1 MAAYLP
7 GSVHLPGSRPARLV
21 RWLVRPGQTIRSGSA
36 LAVLAPLG
44 APGPSGPD
52 VQPQE
57 RLRAESGGLVAQL
70 CFQAEQVVE
79 PGAVLLT
86 LEPCRHPVVMK
97 GLCAE
102 CGQDLALLMKA
113 RNNTGF
119 AANISMVH
127 SVPELLVN
135 PEQAKR
141 LGLEDQERLRRGN
154 KLVLMVDL
162 DQTLIHTTEMIS
174 AHVGGQG
181 IFHFQLGRGQ
191 PMLRTKVRPHCQPF
205 LENISRL
212 YELHVVTFGSRLYAH
227 TIAGF
232 LDPEKRFFSHR
243 ILSRDECINP
253 FTKTGNLKNLFPCGD
268 SMVCIID
275 DREDVW
281 RGATNLVTVKKYAYF
296 QGTGDI
302 NAPQDRSLVPT
313 THKVGD
319 RTSGLSAA
327 GNATRGNQ
335 PKNVTSVTTQERLP
349 THTIEEGEPVAK
361 LVLEAVV
368 ADDQKS
374 GNGTSGVSESLS
386 TPEGSGL
393 VDKEQELGEK
403 NNFVG
408 NLAATGEDFQ
418 LSSDSEQ
425 SETGDKVKKQNM
437 VGGIKE
443 NNCELSPGKE
453 SGQPLLDNVGG
464 ECGNNGID
472 RNEGLIEQDGLAEE
486 KLATTVC
493 DSGVQERDGNGQSTT
508 RNAVGP
514 QKPSSHN
521 MQQSDISDC
530 DSFPFDES
538 IGSEPVSTKENDDDD
553 FLLHLED
560 ILRRIH
566 SAFYDVQRRYES
578 GATKEQPDLR
588 RIIPAL
594 RLAVLTGVSLSFSGL
609 FPTNMPTERCR
620 EQQLALSLGAHVT
633 RTLTFSLSEPMPT
646 THLVAVKIGTEK
658 VRKAL
663 ESKRVHVVTPEWLWS
678 CGERWER
685 VDEKLFPLT
694 EFYVHCRPSSPAALP
709 NPAPGSLQMPLFHP
723 TPLHPRGP
731 NEGGPAAPLSLGVY
745 NPVTGKLIRRQ
756 SSTDRQVQQ
765 KTSGETFGPIGHA
778 PCSAFRSPTDHGDDG
793 DEKRRN
799 DDMPLACSLIEREDE
814 GNDQRMDENDREVCK
829 GDMAGPSQRCPR
841 QRQPSLSETMPLYTL
856 SKDELDSM
864 DREVDDILG
873 EESEGGSNGED
884 EEDYY
889 QGIERKNTAIME
901 GLIERPPSSS
911 SSGGSMQRGKKRKL
925 VETGAGEESSSCG
938 AGEGDEDGSS
948 SEADEMAAAL
958 EEKLDNLM

>member
-1 MAAYLP
+1 
-7 GSVHLPGSRPARLV
+7 
-21 RWLVRPGQTIRSGSA
+21 
-36 LAVLAPLG
+36 
-44 APGPSGPD
+44 
-52 VQPQE
+52 
-57 RLRAESGGLVAQL
+57 
-70 CFQAEQVVE
+70 
-79 PGAVLLT
+79 
-86 LEPCRHPVVMK
+86 MK

-102 CGQDLALLMKA
+102 CGQDLALLVKA

-141 LGLEDQERLRRGN
+141 LGLEDQERLRRRN

-162 DQTLIHTTEMIS
+162 DQTLIHTTEMTS
-174 AHVGGQG
+174 ANVGGQG
-181 IFHFQLGRGQ
+181 IFHFHLGRGQ
-191 PMLRTKVRPHCQPF
+191 PMLRTKVRPHCQTF

-232 LDPEKRFFSHR
+232 LDPEKKFFSHR

-302 NAPQDRSLVPT
+302 NAPQDHSLVST
-313 THKVGD
+313 TQKVGD
-319 RTSGLSAA
+319 RTSGPSAA
-327 GNATRGNQ
+327 GNATRENQ
-335 PKNVTSVTTQERLP
+335 PKNVTSVATQELLP
-349 THTIEEGEPVAK
+349 ARMIEEGEPVTK
-361 LVLEAVV
+361 LVLEAV
-368 ADDQKS
+368 ADAQKS
-374 GNGTSGVSESLS
+374 GNGTSGVGESLT

-393 VDKEQELGEK
+393 VSKEQELGEK

-408 NLAATGEDFQ
+408 SLAATGEDFQ
-418 LSSDSEQ
+418 VSSDSEQ
-425 SETGDKVKKQNM
+425 SEMGDKVKKQDT
-437 VGGIKE
+437 VSEKKE
-443 NNCELSPGKE
+443 DNSGLSTGNE
-453 SGQPLLDNVGG
+453 SGYPLLGNVGG
-464 ECGNNGID
+464 DCGNNGID
-472 RNEGLIEQDGLAEE
+472 RNEGLVKQDYLAGE
-486 KLATTVC
+486 KLATTA
-493 DSGVQERDGNGQSTT
+493 SNLGVQERDGNSQGTT
-508 RNAVGP
+508 RNAAGS
-514 QKPSSHN
+514 QKTCSQNTQHSGF
-521 MQQSDISDC
+521 SEG
-530 DSFPFDES
+530 DSFFFDES
-538 IGSEPVSTKENDDDD
+538 IGSDSEITKGNDDGDD
-553 FLLHLED
+553 YLLHLED
-560 ILRRIH
+560 ILTRIH
-566 SAFYDVQRRYES
+566 SAFYDEQRRYES
-578 GATKEQPDLR
+578 GATTEQPDLR

-594 RLAVLTGVSLSFSGL
+594 RRAILAGVSLSFSGL

-620 EQQLALSLGAHVT
+620 EHQLALSLGVHVT
-633 RTLTFSLSEPMPT
+633 RMPTFSLSEPMPT

-694 EFYVHCRPSSPAALP
+694 EFYIHC
-709 NPAPGSLQMPLFHP
+709 
-723 TPLHPRGP
+723 
-731 NEGGPAAPLSLGVY
+731 
-745 NPVTGKLIRRQ
+745 
-756 SSTDRQVQQ
+756 
-765 KTSGETFGPIGHA
+765 
-778 PCSAFRSPTDHGDDG
+778 RSPTDHDGDG
-793 DEKRRN
+793 DEERRN
-799 DDMPLACSLIEREDE
+799 DDSTSMCSLIERENV
-814 GNDQRMDENDREVCK
+814 GNDQQTDENDRELCK
-829 GDMAGPSQRCPR
+829 GDVAGPSQRCPR
-841 QRQPSLSETMPLYTL
+841 QRQPSFSETMPLYTL

-889 QGIERKNTAIME
+889 QGIEGKNTAVQE

-911 SSGGSMQRGKKRKL
+911 SSGGSIQRGQKRKL
-925 VETGAGEESSSCG
+925 VETGTGEESSSCG
-938 AGEGDEDGSS
+938 AGDGDEDGSS

-958 EEKLDNLM
+958 EEKLDDLM